1 MLFILIV
8 CYGEWL
14 IMVDIELSRS
24 GKVLS
29 KLEKMG
35 KELFIVLYECLW
47 DIVVEI
53 KWIGGIE
60 GEVVYY

>member
-53 KWIGGIE
+53 KWIGGIK
-60 GEVVYY
+60 GEVEYY